1 MKKLQIIGNIAK
13 DAEKKENKGGKTFLS
28 FSVGINENYKDANG
42 EWVDKTQWVNCQLYG
57 EKVDAS
63 RFTKGSKIYCDGK
76 LETAIYE
83 SKVIWYLTVNNFEIV
98 SKATPSAAFQQPAAN
113 QSNNAPQEE
122 HSGGDGLPF

>member
-57 EKVDAS
+57 ERWMHHDLPKAQKS
-63 RFTKGSKIYCDGK
+63 
-76 LETAIYE
+76 
-83 SKVIWYLTVNNFEIV
+83 IV
-98 SKATPSAAFQQPAAN
+98 MAN
-113 QSNNAPQEE
+113 
-122 HSGGDGLPF
+122 